1 MQNIDLSEKKKNIIK
16 HKKLWSHMKMVE
28 EFIMFG
34 DIEMKNTNFTT
45 INALF
50 F

>member
-1 MQNIDLSEKKKNIIK
+1 MQNIDLSGKKKNIIK

-28 EFIMFG
+28 EFMFG